1 MQGLPK
7 PKVVMAVSVG
17 TGVYPP
23 EQIGD
28 TDFFG
33 KGWLGDI
40 RGTIKRAQQLMKLL
54 AGAVSNIVYECFIV
68 ISLSLSLSLSLF
80 SQRVL
85 LKHLL

>member
-1 MQGLPK
+1 
-7 PKVVMAVSVG
+7 MAVSVG